1 MARREQG
8 VPTMSIQSGIRL
20 AAVLLASTA
29 ISLAASQSGYA
40 HGGHGGSSHDPVHG
54 PGSSHNPIVYHP
66 VHGPGSSHNPIV
78 YHPVHGPGS
87 SHNPIVYHPVVRD
100 HRHPQCGGGF
110 RRYCPNAPGGVYVTT
125 TGSRGGR
132 YSDSGDT
139 YTTNGNVRDHR

>member
-1 MARREQG
+1 
-8 VPTMSIQSGIRL
+8 MSIKPGTRL
-20 AAVLLASTA
+20 VAVLLASAA
-29 ISLAASQSGYA
+29 ISVAASQSGYA
-40 HGGHGGSSHDPVHG
+40 HGGHGGSSHPPVHG

-87 SHNPIVYHPVVRD
+87 SHNPIVYNPVVRD
-100 HRHPQCGGGF
+100 HRHPPQCSGGF
-110 RRYCPNAPGGVYVTT
+110 HPHCRPMLGNAPGGVIVTA

-132 YSDSGDT
+132 YAGGGDT